1 MDQTKFINS
10 YINNLAEQLKAST
23 LDNIMVKTQL
33 AMANETAAELTAK
46 IQELEEALK
55 LASTTPTSKK
65 AAKSDWDEGT
75 FKSDEQDLAYVNGR
89 SN

>member
-10 YINNLAEQLKAST
+10 YITNLAEQLKSIT

-33 AMANETAAELTAK
+33 NMANETVAELTAK

-55 LASTTPTSKK
+55 LASTTPT
-65 AAKSDWDEGT
+65 ANEATKSDWEESNFTKDE
-75 FKSDEQDLAYVNGR
+75 
-89 SN
+89 

>member
-10 YINNLAEQLKAST
+10 YINNLAEQLKSIT

-33 AMANETAAELTAK
+33 SMANESVAELTAK
-46 IQELEEALK
+46 VQELEEALK
-55 LASTTPTSKK
+55 LASTPTSKK
-65 AAKSDWDEGT
+65 AAKSDWDDGT

>member
-1 MDQTKFINS
+1 
-10 YINNLAEQLKAST
+10 
-23 LDNIMVKTQL
+23 
-33 AMANETAAELTAK
+33 MANETAAELTAK

-75 FKSDEQDLAYVNGR
+75 FKSDE
-89 SN
+89 

>member
-10 YINNLAEQLKAST
+10 YITNLAEQLKSIT

-33 AMANETAAELTAK
+33 NMANETVAELTAK

-55 LASTTPTSKK
+55 LASTTPTTKK
-65 AAKSDWDEGT
+65 ATKPDWEESNFTKDE
-75 FKSDEQDLAYVNGR
+75 
-89 SN
+89 

>member
-10 YINNLAEQLKAST
+10 YITNLAEQLKSIT

-33 AMANETAAELTAK
+33 NMANETVAELTAK

-55 LASTTPTSKK
+55 LASTPTTKK
-65 AAKSDWDEGT
+65 ATKSDWEESNFTKDE
-75 FKSDEQDLAYVNGR
+75 
-89 SN
+89 

>member
-23 LDNIMVKTQL
+23 LDNIMLKTQL
-33 AMANETAAELTAK
+33 TLANETVAELTAK
-46 IQELEEALK
+46 IQELEVALN

-65 AAKSDWDEGT
+65 VAKSDWEESNFTKDE
-75 FKSDEQDLAYVNGR
+75 
-89 SN
+89 

>member
-10 YINNLAEQLKAST
+10 YITNLAEQLKSIT

-33 AMANETAAELTAK
+33 NMANETVAELTAK

-55 LASTTPTSKK
+55 LATTTPTTEK
-65 AAKSDWDEGT
+65 ATKSDWEESNFT
-75 FKSDEQDLAYVNGR
+75 KDEQD
-89 SN
+89 